1 MSMGFSAHVGL
12 MLSFLYAGISDVMR
26 KWVVFRSLCGHSGH
40 LFWSGLVLCVGG
52 GGRGTRRK
60 PHLSGIVTTNKV
72 TYAGYLD

>member
-26 KWVVFRSLCGHSGH
+26 KWVCFGAYAVTPVTYFGV
-40 LFWSGLVLCVGG
+40 VLCCVCVWGG
-52 GGRGTRRK
+52 GTRRK

>member
-26 KWVVFRSLCGHSGH
+26 KWVCFGAYAVTPVTYFGVVLCC
-40 LFWSGLVLCVGG
+40 VCVGG
-52 GGRGTRRK
+52 GTRRK
-60 PHLSGIVTTNKV
+60 PHLSGIVTTNKI

>member
-26 KWVVFRSLCGHSGH
+26 KWVCFGAYAVTPVTYFGV
-40 LFWSGLVLCVGG
+40 VLCCVCVW

-60 PHLSGIVTTNKV
+60 PHLSGIVTTYKI